1 MLYFQNFTSAN
12 STTNNSNNDID
23 AFQIV
28 FTFFMALITLYLTIL
43 YIKSKSFHTYS
54 CYNIIFMSIII
65 LINCIILFIPQNF
78 GNDGEYEGWEYI
90 VALFRNFFG
99 KLILSVLS
107 MQVIVLYIGIIH
119 TEYYYSHEKSIFIIG
134 FFACVI
140 VSGVLSAIYSSIRWL
155 KDKNGNYIYDEN
167 DDDDLLDGN
176 TDSAAR
182 KTARRTLEIIFCS
195 ILFVAN
201 VLCLIVVISHIS
213 KKSKEAKAGLIEDL
227 GYKNQLVR
235 FSFILTINII
245 AILVFGIL
253 INYEILGKYDEYIFL
268 VVCFIIDLVYSINKT
283 VYTETKKLFCT
294 KEQYNERDGSFSLKK
309 QSTFGDELYDMED
322 YDE

>member
-1 MLYFQNFTSAN
+1 MKMD
-12 STTNNSNNDID
+12 TTLRPQDKR
-23 AFQIV
+23 
-28 FTFFMALITLYLTIL
+28 TI
-43 YIKSKSFHTYS
+43 
-54 CYNIIFMSIII
+54 
-65 LINCIILFIPQNF
+65 
-78 GNDGEYEGWEYI
+78 
-90 VALFRNFFG
+90 A
-99 KLILSVLS
+99 
-107 MQVIVLYIGIIH
+107 IVLYIGIIH

-213 KKSKEAKAGLIEDL
+213 KKSKYYLIIFVNES
-227 GYKNQLVR
+227 V
-235 FSFILTINII
+235 FLTIC
-245 AILVFGIL
+245 AVFIRKSL
-253 INYEILGKYDEYIFL
+253 
-268 VVCFIIDLVYSINKT
+268 
-283 VYTETKKLFCT
+283 LFCQ
-294 KEQYNERDGSFSLKK
+294 K
-309 QSTFGDELYDMED
+309 
-322 YDE
+322 